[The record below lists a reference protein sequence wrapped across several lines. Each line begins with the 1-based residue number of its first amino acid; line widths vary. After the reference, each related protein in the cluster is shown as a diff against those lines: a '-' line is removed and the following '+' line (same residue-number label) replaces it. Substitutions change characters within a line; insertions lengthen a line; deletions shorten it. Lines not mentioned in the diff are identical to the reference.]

1 MSINNLFAFIDKSF
15 EIIPNPVQG
24 ASNKTLSKV
33 PGNISGYFR
42 PSRHVTA
49 VFVTPKRYKLN
60 CKALKRYFLR
70 SFAKI
75 HPVFFMICAM

>member
-33 PGNISGYFR
+33 PGNI
-42 PSRHVTA
+42 
-49 VFVTPKRYKLN
+49 
-60 CKALKRYFLR
+60 
-70 SFAKI
+70 
-75 HPVFFMICAM
+75 